1 MKRKKKRGL
10 FVLLILVAV
19 MAGGWFY
26 IDSLAYKVCRV
37 EAGITVTPSDFLKT
51 PDEAAI
57 FTPESQP
64 FEITEPGEYAIRV
77 KSGWFTHSCTLIIED
92 TQIPKGKPQDVFLT
106 YGESCQAADFVT
118 DIQDMTQV
126 NVTFVEEPDFTKP
139 GKQPVKILL
148 TDRGNNV
155 LTLQA
160 DLNISRV
167 MEELVWEAGDLDIC
181 VNDFLIKVGEAE
193 ILTDMSEINLNVIG
207 DYPVTILADDLEWKA
222 MLQVR
227 DTIAPAGTVQSISGF
242 ALVPRQPEAFVLQI
256 EDVTNVSVSYAKEPD
271 LSLIGTQTVELLL
284 TDEGKNQTVLQT
296 QLHLEADTQAPVI
309 NGVQDILIYVGDTI
323 SYRRGVSVEDN
334 CEEGLVFEIDNSQVN
349 PGEAGMYPVTYTA
362 TDLAGNV
369 TQQEITVTINP
380 RSHTQEEIDALAD
393 EVLAQIITPEMTQL
407 DKVQAIYNYITSHV
421 GYINHSQK
429 GDWIQAAWE
438 GLSKRK
444 GDCYVYACTAKQLLT
459 RAGITNMD
467 IAKIPTRSTHYWN
480 LVDIGDG
487 WYHFDTT
494 PRKDHPVIFMWTD
507 EQLMEYSSRHWKS
520 HNYDPT
526 LYPEIN

>member
-1 MKRKKKRGL
+1 MKRKKKNGL
-10 FVLLILVAV
+10 IIMLIVVAV
-19 MAGGWFY
+19 VAGGWFY
-26 IDSLAYKVCRV
+26 IDSLAYEVCRV
-37 EAGITVTPSDFLKT
+37 EAGIAVTPSDFLKT
-51 PDEAAI
+51 PNEAAF
-57 FTPESQP
+57 FTQESQP
-64 FEITEPGEYAIRV
+64 FQITEPGEYAIKV

-92 TQIPKGKPQDVFLT
+92 TQIPKGQPQDVYLS
-106 YGESCQAADFVT
+106 YGENCEAIDFVA

-126 NVTFVEEPDFTKP
+126 IVTFMEEPDFRKP
-139 GKQPVKILL
+139 GKQSVKVLL

-167 MEELVWEAGDLDIC
+167 MEELDWEAGDVDIC
-181 VNDFLIKVGEAE
+181 VNDFLIKVGEAK
-193 ILTDMSEINLNVIG
+193 IMTDMSGIDLNVIG
-207 DYPVTILADDLEWKA
+207 DYPVVVQADGLDWETL
-222 MLQVR
+222 LQVR
-227 DTIAPAGTVQSISGF
+227 DTVAPKGTVQSISGF
-242 ALVPRQPEAFVLQI
+242 ALVPREAEDFVTQI
-256 EDVTNVSVSYAKEPD
+256 EDVTPVTVSYAKEPD
-271 LSLIGTQTVELLL
+271 LSFVGTQTVELVL
-284 TDEGKNQTVLQT
+284 TDEGGNQTFLQT
-296 QLHLEADTQAPVI
+296 ELNLEADTEAPI
-309 NGVQDILIYVGDTI
+309 MTGVQDILIYVGDAI
-323 SYRRGVSVEDN
+323 SYRKGVTVEDN

-349 PGEAGMYPVTYTA
+349 PGEAGEYPVVYRA
-362 TDLAGNV
+362 TDLAGNI
-369 TQQEITVTINP
+369 TQQQIMVTIKP
-380 RSHTQEEIDALAD
+380 RSHTLEEINALAD
-393 EVLAQIITPEMTQL
+393 EVLAEIITPEMTQL
-407 DKVQAIYNYITSHV
+407 EMVQAIYNYITSHV
-421 GYINHSQK
+421 GYVNHSEK

-507 EQLMEYSSRHWKS
+507 EQLMEYSARHWKS
-520 HNYDPT
+520 HNYDPA